1 MATISVIKPE
11 EVDTHVSRHGNVKSP
26 YLVERDLVVS
36 ELIAKKGSA
45 LAAADVIEAIKLP
58 KQTALLA
65 VFVGKLEASD
75 ATTLT
80 FDVGVSAD
88 PDGYIDGY
96 DAQAAAVDSVATAVV
111 TPAPLNVT
119 NAGDTVDVTLA
130 TLTGTLTAGKFR
142 VAALVVDITDAVAP
156 GRAALGS

>member
-1 MATISVIKPE
+1 MATISVIDPK
-11 EVDTHVSRHGNVKSP
+11 EVDTHVSRHGNVKTP
-26 YLVERDLVVS
+26 YLVERDIVIAD
-36 ELIAKKGSA
+36 LIAKKGSA

-65 VFVGKLEASD
+65 VIVGKLEASN

-80 FDVGVSAD
+80 FDIGVDTD
-88 PDGYIDGY
+88 PDGYVDGY
-96 DAQAAAVDSVATAVV
+96 DAQAAAVGSVGTAYIS
-111 TPAPLNVT
+111 PLPFNVT
-119 NAGDTVDVTLA
+119 NPGNTVDITFA

-142 VAALVVDITDAVAP
+142 VAALVVDVTDAVAP